1 MNDLLNNSTKPKNIE
16 ELYYKILE
24 IISDLYEKY
33 IPQSVKKVL
42 QNSVD
47 LKKSH
52 LNWYEPRFLDIRE
65 TRFLYVKVNLR
76 R

>member
-52 LNWYEPRFLDIRE
+52 LNFDMNPVSW
-65 TRFLYVKVNLR
+65 T
-76 R
+76 

>member
-33 IPQSVKKVL
+33 IPQSVKNRKNKEKAKMTDAEIISVQCQVVL
-42 QNSVD
+42 V
-47 LKKSH
+47 
-52 LNWYEPRFLDIRE
+52 EPKTNDKWIDE
-65 TRFLYVKVNLR
+65 ED
-76 R
+76 